1 MTKSEADSTPEN
13 PLPVLV
19 VVKEDISGPYTA
31 FVVSLILGLM
41 IGDLIAPFFIAAAE
55 SLGF

>member
-1 MTKSEADSTPEN
+1 MAKSESDSIPEN

-41 IGDLIAPFFIAAAE
+41 IGDLIAPFVIAAAG
-55 SLGF
+55 SFGF